1 MSTTLVQAAAAG
13 VTTFSTDPVIKQLVV
28 QLAPMLHDW
37 LTSRGHTVVDQEF
50 LADYLLHGN
59 LGRQGIFMEV
69 PSPDGSQYP
78 MRVVL
83 ELRAS
88 AEGSSLFVHLTARG
102 THKGGWVYKDSEKI
116 QLNYGDHPGSYKM
129 QLVAQKMRALLKLDE
144 NAKQLED
151 TPINGLLEAL
161 VQELCPVTA

>member
-13 VTTFSTDPVIKQLVV
+13 VTAFSSDPVIKQFVV
-28 QLAPMLHDW
+28 QLAPLLHRW
-37 LTSRGHTVVDQEF
+37 LTSRGHTINEQQF

-69 PSPDGSQYP
+69 PSPDGGQYP
-78 MRVVL
+78 LRVVL
-83 ELRAS
+83 ELRAM

-102 THKGGWVYKDSEKI
+102 TRKGGWVYKDSEKI

-129 QLVAQKMRALLKLDE
+129 QLVAQKMRALLNLNENTSQLD
-144 NAKQLED
+144 D
-151 TPINGLLEAL
+151 TPVNDLLEAL